1 MFLSLFII
9 LFFGVIGGYIF
20 EKIHLPK
27 LIWYLILGIL
37 IGPSIFNIVDEKL
50 LEISSYLRQIALVII
65 LTRSGLSLDIDSLK
79 KIGRPALLMCFVPAC
94 FEILGIFI
102 FAPLLLNISHI
113 ESLLLG
119 SVLAAVSPAIVVPRM
134 IKIKEENYGV
144 DTNIS
149 ELVLAGASCDDIFV
163 IVLFYSFKSLVSS
176 NNFNTI
182 TLLNIPCSIF
192 LGITAGF
199 IIGLLLSIIFKHI
212 NVPTEAKVI
221 IILGISFG
229 LLTIESAI
237 KQYIS
242 FSSLLGIIVIGIII
256 NRNNKV
262 EAKQIENKY
271 KSLWSGFE
279 ILLFSLVGC
288 IFDIKTALSSE
299 GAIIVGLI
307 LISLCFRSLGVL
319 VCLIKTNYNIKE
331 KLFIVL
337 SYIPKATVQASIGAI
352 AINEGLACGNIVLIG
367 AIVSI
372 LLSAPLGAILI
383 DKTYKKLLSKTNL
396 NYIE

>member
-27 LIWYLILGIL
+27 LIWYLILGI
-37 IGPSIFNIVDEKL
+37 
-50 LEISSYLRQIALVII
+50 
-65 LTRSGLSLDIDSLK
+65 
-79 KIGRPALLMCFVPAC
+79 
-94 FEILGIFI
+94 
-102 FAPLLLNISHI
+102 
-113 ESLLLG
+113 
-119 SVLAAVSPAIVVPRM
+119 
-134 IKIKEENYGV
+134 
-144 DTNIS
+144 
-149 ELVLAGASCDDIFV
+149 
-163 IVLFYSFKSLVSS
+163 
-176 NNFNTI
+176 
-182 TLLNIPCSIF
+182 
-192 LGITAGF
+192 
-199 IIGLLLSIIFKHI
+199 
-212 NVPTEAKVI
+212 
-221 IILGISFG
+221 SFG
-229 LLTIESAI
+229 LLTIESTI

-242 FSSLLGIIVIGIII
+242 FSSLLGIILISIII

-288 IFDIKTALSSE
+288 IFDIKTVLSSE

-307 LISLCFRSLGVL
+307 LIALCFRSLGVL

-352 AINEGLACGNIVLIG
+352 ALNEGLTCGNIVLIG

-383 DKTYKKLLSKTNL
+383 DKTYKKLLSKTNI

>member
-27 LIWYLILGIL
+27 LIWYLILGI
-37 IGPSIFNIVDEKL
+37 
-50 LEISSYLRQIALVII
+50 
-65 LTRSGLSLDIDSLK
+65 
-79 KIGRPALLMCFVPAC
+79 
-94 FEILGIFI
+94 
-102 FAPLLLNISHI
+102 
-113 ESLLLG
+113 
-119 SVLAAVSPAIVVPRM
+119 
-134 IKIKEENYGV
+134 
-144 DTNIS
+144 
-149 ELVLAGASCDDIFV
+149 
-163 IVLFYSFKSLVSS
+163 
-176 NNFNTI
+176 
-182 TLLNIPCSIF
+182 
-192 LGITAGF
+192 
-199 IIGLLLSIIFKHI
+199 
-212 NVPTEAKVI
+212 
-221 IILGISFG
+221 SFG
-229 LLTIESAI
+229 LLTIESTI

-242 FSSLLGIIVIGIII
+242 FSSLLGIILISIII
-256 NRNNKV
+256 NRNNMV

-288 IFDIKTALSSE
+288 IFDIKTVLSSE

-307 LISLCFRSLGVL
+307 LIALCFRSLGVL

-352 AINEGLACGNIVLIG
+352 ALNEGLTCGNIVLIG

-372 LLSAPLGAILI
+372 LVSAPLGAILI
-383 DKTYKKLLSKTNL
+383 DKTYKKLLSKTNI

>member
-27 LIWYLILGIL
+27 LIWYLILGI
-37 IGPSIFNIVDEKL
+37 
-50 LEISSYLRQIALVII
+50 
-65 LTRSGLSLDIDSLK
+65 
-79 KIGRPALLMCFVPAC
+79 
-94 FEILGIFI
+94 
-102 FAPLLLNISHI
+102 
-113 ESLLLG
+113 
-119 SVLAAVSPAIVVPRM
+119 
-134 IKIKEENYGV
+134 
-144 DTNIS
+144 
-149 ELVLAGASCDDIFV
+149 
-163 IVLFYSFKSLVSS
+163 
-176 NNFNTI
+176 
-182 TLLNIPCSIF
+182 
-192 LGITAGF
+192 
-199 IIGLLLSIIFKHI
+199 
-212 NVPTEAKVI
+212 
-221 IILGISFG
+221 SFG
-229 LLTIESAI
+229 LLTIESTI

-242 FSSLLGIIVIGIII
+242 FSSLLGIIFISIII
-256 NRNNKV
+256 NRNNMV

-288 IFDIKTALSSE
+288 IFDIKTVLSSK

-307 LISLCFRSLGVL
+307 LIALCFRSLGLL

-337 SYIPKATVQASIGAI
+337 SYIPKATVQASICAI
-352 AINEGLACGNIVLIG
+352 ALNEGLSCGNIILIG

-383 DKTYKKLLSKTNL
+383 DKTYKKLLSKTNI

>member
-27 LIWYLILGIL
+27 LIWYLILGI
-37 IGPSIFNIVDEKL
+37 
-50 LEISSYLRQIALVII
+50 
-65 LTRSGLSLDIDSLK
+65 
-79 KIGRPALLMCFVPAC
+79 
-94 FEILGIFI
+94 
-102 FAPLLLNISHI
+102 
-113 ESLLLG
+113 
-119 SVLAAVSPAIVVPRM
+119 
-134 IKIKEENYGV
+134 
-144 DTNIS
+144 
-149 ELVLAGASCDDIFV
+149 
-163 IVLFYSFKSLVSS
+163 
-176 NNFNTI
+176 
-182 TLLNIPCSIF
+182 
-192 LGITAGF
+192 
-199 IIGLLLSIIFKHI
+199 
-212 NVPTEAKVI
+212 
-221 IILGISFG
+221 SFG
-229 LLTIESAI
+229 LLTIESTI

-242 FSSLLGIIVIGIII
+242 FSSLLGIIFISIII

-271 KSLWSGFE
+271 KYLWSGFE

-288 IFDIKTALSSE
+288 IFDIKTVLSSE

-307 LISLCFRSLGVL
+307 LIALCFRSLGLL

-352 AINEGLACGNIVLIG
+352 ALNEGLTCGNIVLIG

-383 DKTYKKLLSKTNL
+383 DKTYKKLLSKTNI

>member
-27 LIWYLILGIL
+27 LIWYLILGI
-37 IGPSIFNIVDEKL
+37 
-50 LEISSYLRQIALVII
+50 
-65 LTRSGLSLDIDSLK
+65 
-79 KIGRPALLMCFVPAC
+79 
-94 FEILGIFI
+94 
-102 FAPLLLNISHI
+102 
-113 ESLLLG
+113 
-119 SVLAAVSPAIVVPRM
+119 
-134 IKIKEENYGV
+134 
-144 DTNIS
+144 
-149 ELVLAGASCDDIFV
+149 
-163 IVLFYSFKSLVSS
+163 
-176 NNFNTI
+176 
-182 TLLNIPCSIF
+182 
-192 LGITAGF
+192 
-199 IIGLLLSIIFKHI
+199 
-212 NVPTEAKVI
+212 
-221 IILGISFG
+221 SFG
-229 LLTIESAI
+229 LLTIESTI

-242 FSSLLGIIVIGIII
+242 FSSLLGIILISIII

-288 IFDIKTALSSE
+288 IFDIKTVLSSE
-299 GAIIVGLI
+299 GTIIVGLI
-307 LISLCFRSLGVL
+307 LIALCFRSLGLL

-352 AINEGLACGNIVLIG
+352 ALNEGLTCGNIVLIG

-383 DKTYKKLLSKTNL
+383 DKTYKKLLSKTNI

>member
-27 LIWYLILGIL
+27 LIWYLILGI
-37 IGPSIFNIVDEKL
+37 
-50 LEISSYLRQIALVII
+50 
-65 LTRSGLSLDIDSLK
+65 
-79 KIGRPALLMCFVPAC
+79 
-94 FEILGIFI
+94 
-102 FAPLLLNISHI
+102 
-113 ESLLLG
+113 
-119 SVLAAVSPAIVVPRM
+119 
-134 IKIKEENYGV
+134 
-144 DTNIS
+144 
-149 ELVLAGASCDDIFV
+149 
-163 IVLFYSFKSLVSS
+163 
-176 NNFNTI
+176 
-182 TLLNIPCSIF
+182 
-192 LGITAGF
+192 
-199 IIGLLLSIIFKHI
+199 
-212 NVPTEAKVI
+212 
-221 IILGISFG
+221 SFG
-229 LLTIESAI
+229 LLTIESTI
-237 KQYIS
+237 KQYII
-242 FSSLLGIIVIGIII
+242 FSSLLGIIFISIII

-271 KSLWSGFE
+271 KSLWGGFE

-307 LISLCFRSLGVL
+307 LIALCFRSLGVL

-352 AINEGLACGNIVLIG
+352 AFNEGLACGNIILIG

-372 LLSAPLGAILI
+372 LVSAPLGAILI
-383 DKTYKKLLSKTNL
+383 DKTYNKLLSKTNI

>member
-20 EKIHLPK
+20 ENIHLPK
-27 LIWYLILGIL
+27 LIWYLILGI
-37 IGPSIFNIVDEKL
+37 
-50 LEISSYLRQIALVII
+50 
-65 LTRSGLSLDIDSLK
+65 
-79 KIGRPALLMCFVPAC
+79 
-94 FEILGIFI
+94 
-102 FAPLLLNISHI
+102 
-113 ESLLLG
+113 
-119 SVLAAVSPAIVVPRM
+119 
-134 IKIKEENYGV
+134 
-144 DTNIS
+144 
-149 ELVLAGASCDDIFV
+149 
-163 IVLFYSFKSLVSS
+163 
-176 NNFNTI
+176 
-182 TLLNIPCSIF
+182 
-192 LGITAGF
+192 
-199 IIGLLLSIIFKHI
+199 
-212 NVPTEAKVI
+212 
-221 IILGISFG
+221 SFG
-229 LLTIESAI
+229 LLTIESTI

-242 FSSLLGIIVIGIII
+242 FSSLLGIILISIII

-288 IFDIKTALSSE
+288 IFDIKTILSSE

-307 LISLCFRSLGVL
+307 LIALCFRSLGLL

-352 AINEGLACGNIVLIG
+352 ALNEGLTCGNIVLIG

-383 DKTYKKLLSKTNL
+383 DKTYKKLLSKTNI

>member
-27 LIWYLILGIL
+27 LIWYLILGI
-37 IGPSIFNIVDEKL
+37 
-50 LEISSYLRQIALVII
+50 
-65 LTRSGLSLDIDSLK
+65 
-79 KIGRPALLMCFVPAC
+79 
-94 FEILGIFI
+94 
-102 FAPLLLNISHI
+102 
-113 ESLLLG
+113 
-119 SVLAAVSPAIVVPRM
+119 
-134 IKIKEENYGV
+134 
-144 DTNIS
+144 
-149 ELVLAGASCDDIFV
+149 
-163 IVLFYSFKSLVSS
+163 
-176 NNFNTI
+176 
-182 TLLNIPCSIF
+182 
-192 LGITAGF
+192 
-199 IIGLLLSIIFKHI
+199 
-212 NVPTEAKVI
+212 
-221 IILGISFG
+221 SFG
-229 LLTIESAI
+229 LLTIESTI

-242 FSSLLGIIVIGIII
+242 FSSLLGIILISIII

-288 IFDIKTALSSE
+288 IFDIKTVLSSK

-307 LISLCFRSLGVL
+307 LIALCFRSLGLL

-352 AINEGLACGNIVLIG
+352 ALNEGLTCGNIVLIG

-383 DKTYKKLLSKTNL
+383 DKTYKKLLSKTNI

>member
-27 LIWYLILGIL
+27 LIWYLILGI
-37 IGPSIFNIVDEKL
+37 
-50 LEISSYLRQIALVII
+50 
-65 LTRSGLSLDIDSLK
+65 
-79 KIGRPALLMCFVPAC
+79 
-94 FEILGIFI
+94 
-102 FAPLLLNISHI
+102 
-113 ESLLLG
+113 
-119 SVLAAVSPAIVVPRM
+119 
-134 IKIKEENYGV
+134 
-144 DTNIS
+144 
-149 ELVLAGASCDDIFV
+149 
-163 IVLFYSFKSLVSS
+163 
-176 NNFNTI
+176 
-182 TLLNIPCSIF
+182 
-192 LGITAGF
+192 
-199 IIGLLLSIIFKHI
+199 
-212 NVPTEAKVI
+212 
-221 IILGISFG
+221 SFG
-229 LLTIESAI
+229 LLTIESTI

-242 FSSLLGIIVIGIII
+242 FSSLLGIIFISIII
-256 NRNNKV
+256 NRNNMV

-288 IFDIKTALSSE
+288 IFDIKTVLSSK

-307 LISLCFRSLGVL
+307 LIALCFRSLGLL

-337 SYIPKATVQASIGAI
+337 SYIPKATVQASICAI
-352 AINEGLACGNIVLIG
+352 ALNEGLTCGNIVLIG

-383 DKTYKKLLSKTNL
+383 DKTYKKLLSKTNI

>member
-27 LIWYLILGIL
+27 LIWYLILGI
-37 IGPSIFNIVDEKL
+37 
-50 LEISSYLRQIALVII
+50 
-65 LTRSGLSLDIDSLK
+65 
-79 KIGRPALLMCFVPAC
+79 
-94 FEILGIFI
+94 
-102 FAPLLLNISHI
+102 
-113 ESLLLG
+113 
-119 SVLAAVSPAIVVPRM
+119 
-134 IKIKEENYGV
+134 
-144 DTNIS
+144 
-149 ELVLAGASCDDIFV
+149 
-163 IVLFYSFKSLVSS
+163 
-176 NNFNTI
+176 
-182 TLLNIPCSIF
+182 
-192 LGITAGF
+192 
-199 IIGLLLSIIFKHI
+199 
-212 NVPTEAKVI
+212 
-221 IILGISFG
+221 SFG
-229 LLTIESAI
+229 LLTIESTI

-242 FSSLLGIIVIGIII
+242 FSSLLWIILISIII

-288 IFDIKTALSSE
+288 IFDIKTVLSSE

-307 LISLCFRSLGVL
+307 LIALCFRSLGLL

-352 AINEGLACGNIVLIG
+352 AINEGLTCGNIVLIG

-383 DKTYKKLLSKTNL
+383 DKTYKKLLSKTNI

>member
-27 LIWYLILGIL
+27 LIWYLILGI
-37 IGPSIFNIVDEKL
+37 
-50 LEISSYLRQIALVII
+50 
-65 LTRSGLSLDIDSLK
+65 
-79 KIGRPALLMCFVPAC
+79 
-94 FEILGIFI
+94 
-102 FAPLLLNISHI
+102 
-113 ESLLLG
+113 
-119 SVLAAVSPAIVVPRM
+119 
-134 IKIKEENYGV
+134 
-144 DTNIS
+144 
-149 ELVLAGASCDDIFV
+149 
-163 IVLFYSFKSLVSS
+163 
-176 NNFNTI
+176 
-182 TLLNIPCSIF
+182 
-192 LGITAGF
+192 
-199 IIGLLLSIIFKHI
+199 
-212 NVPTEAKVI
+212 
-221 IILGISFG
+221 SFG
-229 LLTIESAI
+229 LLTIESTI

-242 FSSLLGIIVIGIII
+242 FSSLLGIILISIII

-288 IFDIKTALSSE
+288 IFDIKTVLSSE

-307 LISLCFRSLGVL
+307 LIALCFRSLGLL

-352 AINEGLACGNIVLIG
+352 ALNEGLTCGNIVLIG

-383 DKTYKKLLSKTNL
+383 DKTYKKLLSKTNI

>member
-27 LIWYLILGIL
+27 LIWYLILGI
-37 IGPSIFNIVDEKL
+37 
-50 LEISSYLRQIALVII
+50 
-65 LTRSGLSLDIDSLK
+65 
-79 KIGRPALLMCFVPAC
+79 
-94 FEILGIFI
+94 
-102 FAPLLLNISHI
+102 
-113 ESLLLG
+113 
-119 SVLAAVSPAIVVPRM
+119 
-134 IKIKEENYGV
+134 
-144 DTNIS
+144 
-149 ELVLAGASCDDIFV
+149 
-163 IVLFYSFKSLVSS
+163 
-176 NNFNTI
+176 
-182 TLLNIPCSIF
+182 
-192 LGITAGF
+192 
-199 IIGLLLSIIFKHI
+199 
-212 NVPTEAKVI
+212 
-221 IILGISFG
+221 SFG
-229 LLTIESAI
+229 LLTIESTI

-242 FSSLLGIIVIGIII
+242 FSSLLGIIFISIII
-256 NRNNKV
+256 NRNNMV

-279 ILLFSLVGC
+279 ILLFSLV
-288 IFDIKTALSSE
+288 LSSE

-307 LISLCFRSLGVL
+307 LIALCFRSLGLL

-352 AINEGLACGNIVLIG
+352 ALNEGLACGNIILIG

-372 LLSAPLGAILI
+372 LVSAPLGAILI
-383 DKTYKKLLSKTNL
+383 DKTYKKLLSKTNI

>member
-27 LIWYLILGIL
+27 LIWYLIL
-37 IGPSIFNIVDEKL
+37 E
-50 LEISSYLRQIALVII
+50 
-65 LTRSGLSLDIDSLK
+65 
-79 KIGRPALLMCFVPAC
+79 
-94 FEILGIFI
+94 
-102 FAPLLLNISHI
+102 
-113 ESLLLG
+113 
-119 SVLAAVSPAIVVPRM
+119 
-134 IKIKEENYGV
+134 
-144 DTNIS
+144 
-149 ELVLAGASCDDIFV
+149 
-163 IVLFYSFKSLVSS
+163 
-176 NNFNTI
+176 
-182 TLLNIPCSIF
+182 
-192 LGITAGF
+192 
-199 IIGLLLSIIFKHI
+199 
-212 NVPTEAKVI
+212 
-221 IILGISFG
+221 ISFG
-229 LLTIESAI
+229 LLTIESTI

-242 FSSLLGIIVIGIII
+242 FSSLLGIIFISIII
-256 NRNNKV
+256 NMNNKV

-288 IFDIKTALSSE
+288 IFDIKTVLSSE

-307 LISLCFRSLGVL
+307 LIALCFRSLGVL

-352 AINEGLACGNIVLIG
+352 ALNEGLTCGNIVLIG

-372 LLSAPLGAILI
+372 LVSAPLGAILI
-383 DKTYKKLLSKTNL
+383 DKTYKKLLSKTNI

>member
-27 LIWYLILGIL
+27 LIWYLILGI
-37 IGPSIFNIVDEKL
+37 
-50 LEISSYLRQIALVII
+50 
-65 LTRSGLSLDIDSLK
+65 
-79 KIGRPALLMCFVPAC
+79 
-94 FEILGIFI
+94 
-102 FAPLLLNISHI
+102 
-113 ESLLLG
+113 
-119 SVLAAVSPAIVVPRM
+119 
-134 IKIKEENYGV
+134 
-144 DTNIS
+144 
-149 ELVLAGASCDDIFV
+149 
-163 IVLFYSFKSLVSS
+163 
-176 NNFNTI
+176 
-182 TLLNIPCSIF
+182 
-192 LGITAGF
+192 
-199 IIGLLLSIIFKHI
+199 
-212 NVPTEAKVI
+212 
-221 IILGISFG
+221 SFG
-229 LLTIESAI
+229 LLTIESTI

-242 FSSLLGIIVIGIII
+242 FSSLLGIIFISIII

-288 IFDIKTALSSE
+288 IFDIKTVLSSE

-307 LISLCFRSLGVL
+307 LIALCFRSLGVL

-352 AINEGLACGNIVLIG
+352 ALNEGLTCGNIVLIG

-372 LLSAPLGAILI
+372 LVSAPLGAILI
-383 DKTYKKLLSKTNL
+383 DKIYKKLLSKTNI

>member
-27 LIWYLILGIL
+27 LIWYLIL
-37 IGPSIFNIVDEKL
+37 E
-50 LEISSYLRQIALVII
+50 
-65 LTRSGLSLDIDSLK
+65 
-79 KIGRPALLMCFVPAC
+79 
-94 FEILGIFI
+94 
-102 FAPLLLNISHI
+102 
-113 ESLLLG
+113 
-119 SVLAAVSPAIVVPRM
+119 
-134 IKIKEENYGV
+134 
-144 DTNIS
+144 
-149 ELVLAGASCDDIFV
+149 
-163 IVLFYSFKSLVSS
+163 
-176 NNFNTI
+176 
-182 TLLNIPCSIF
+182 
-192 LGITAGF
+192 
-199 IIGLLLSIIFKHI
+199 
-212 NVPTEAKVI
+212 
-221 IILGISFG
+221 ISFG
-229 LLTIESAI
+229 LLTIESTI

-242 FSSLLGIIVIGIII
+242 FSSLLGIIFISIVI
-256 NRNNKV
+256 NRNNMA

-271 KSLWSGFE
+271 KSLWRGFE

-288 IFDIKTALSSE
+288 IFDIKTVLYSE

-307 LISLCFRSLGVL
+307 LIALCFRSLGVL

-352 AINEGLACGNIVLIG
+352 ALNEWLTCGNIVLIG

-372 LLSAPLGAILI
+372 LVSAPLGAILI
-383 DKTYKKLLSKTNL
+383 DKTYKKLLSKTNI

>member
-27 LIWYLILGIL
+27 LIWYLILGI
-37 IGPSIFNIVDEKL
+37 
-50 LEISSYLRQIALVII
+50 
-65 LTRSGLSLDIDSLK
+65 
-79 KIGRPALLMCFVPAC
+79 
-94 FEILGIFI
+94 
-102 FAPLLLNISHI
+102 
-113 ESLLLG
+113 
-119 SVLAAVSPAIVVPRM
+119 
-134 IKIKEENYGV
+134 
-144 DTNIS
+144 
-149 ELVLAGASCDDIFV
+149 
-163 IVLFYSFKSLVSS
+163 
-176 NNFNTI
+176 
-182 TLLNIPCSIF
+182 
-192 LGITAGF
+192 
-199 IIGLLLSIIFKHI
+199 
-212 NVPTEAKVI
+212 
-221 IILGISFG
+221 SFG
-229 LLTIESAI
+229 LLTIESTI

-242 FSSLLGIIVIGIII
+242 FSSLLGIILISIII
-256 NRNNKV
+256 NRNNMV

-288 IFDIKTALSSE
+288 IFDIKTVLSSE

-307 LISLCFRSLGVL
+307 LIALCFRSLGLL

-337 SYIPKATVQASIGAI
+337 SYIPKATVQASICAI
-352 AINEGLACGNIVLIG
+352 ALNEGLACGNIILIG

-383 DKTYKKLLSKTNL
+383 DKTYKKLLSKTNI